1 MDEKTFKKLVQ
12 AAGIITSPSAG
23 IPIATFMNIYDK
35 VFARYERPDYSLY
48 PGFYDYERVK
58 KLMPRERMSIL
69 AGKNTLQGYYYKNK
83 KPLGLVVT
91 AHGIHAGADD
101 YLPIQKYFYDHGF
114 SVFSFDYRGT
124 YDSNGDSNVGGCE
137 PLVDLDIVLAFI
149 ERKKIA
155 EGLPVFLF
163 GHSWGG
169 YACLAS
175 LCLDHKIQAVG
186 TIGAMNDGAALV
198 NEKAKEYA
206 GVVSRV
212 TWGWVMVYQ
221 RYLFK
226 QYNDYNATLG
236 INSKNIP
243 IFVCHGV
250 DDKVINYFEQSV
262 ICHKDEIKNP
272 NCIFY
277 TTKGIFGDHTDIMLS
292 LDAILY
298 RKEVESDLNLYQHK
312 LGRTLTDD
320 DKREFYK
327 TIDHERY
334 SNVNEDVLGKIL
346 NLYVSTL
353 K

>member
-12 AAGIITSPSAG
+12 AAGIITSPSTG
-23 IPIATFMNIYDK
+23 IPIATFMKVYDK
-35 VFARYERPDYSLY
+35 VYQRYERPDYSLY
-48 PGFYDYERVK
+48 PGFYDYEKVK
-58 KLMPRERMSIL
+58 KFMPRERISIL
-69 AGKNTLQGYYYKNK
+69 IDKNTLQGYYYKNK
-83 KPLGLVVT
+83 EPLGLVIT

-137 PLVDLDIVLAFI
+137 SLVDLDKVLEYITTHDKFM
-149 ERKKIA
+149 
-155 EGLPVFLF
+155 GLPIFLF

-175 LCLDHKIQAVG
+175 LCLNYDIKAVA
-186 TIGAMNDGAALV
+186 TIGAMNDGASLV

-206 GVVSRV
+206 GIMSRV
-212 TWGWVMVYQ
+212 TWGMVMVYQ
-221 RYLFK
+221 RYLFR
-226 QYNDYNATLG
+226 QYNDYNSTLG

-243 IFVCHGV
+243 IMVFHGV
-250 DDKVINYFEQSV
+250 DDKVINYYEQSV
-262 ICHKDEIKNP
+262 FAHKDEIKNP

-277 TTKGIFGDHTDIMLS
+277 PMKGIFGDHNDIMLS

-298 RKEVESDLNLYQHK
+298 RKEVESDLNIYIHEH
-312 LGRTLTDD
+312 GGIDSDD
-320 DKREFYK
+320 LRREFYK
-327 TIDHERY
+327 TINHERY
-334 SNVNEDVLGKIL
+334 SNPNEDVLAKIL
-346 NLYVSTL
+346 SMYLSTL